1 MTYNVRN
8 IAIAVVMAIAA
19 AAVVLVYTT
28 SYRQSVTRGQKRVD
42 VMVASRDI
50 VAGTPAEEAAGAMTL
65 TSVLADDKSPGALS
79 TTAGLEG
86 KVTGQTI
93 YAGQQV
99 VAATFGTSIE
109 QAPQLQLTKTE
120 RALRVMCKP
129 KASCLIGDVQA
140 GDKVDIFETIAVDAG
155 ANGGKIFVTRMLLS
169 GVKVLSIPS
178 PDPNAKG
185 GLSKGGEKTE
195 DTVMV
200 VVDQAKATKLAWIG
214 GTDDTRGGQVWL
226 AVRPP
231 DAVAQDV
238 PIVSETPE
246 SMLLDGLPA
255 TEATRLIATLQGKGK
270 IATSNPAAGGSS
282 QNAKAP

>member
-8 IAIAVVMAIAA
+8 IAIAIVMAIAA

-50 VAGTPAEEAAGAMTL
+50 VAGTPAEEASGAMTL
-65 TSVLADDKSPGALS
+65 ASVLADDKAPGALS

-99 VAATFGTSIE
+99 VAASFGTSTE

-120 RALRVMCKP
+120 RALRVMCEP
-129 KASCLIGDVQA
+129 KASCLIGDVKA
-140 GDKVDIFETIAVDAG
+140 GDKVDVFTTIAVDAG
-155 ANGGKIFVTRMLLS
+155 GGNKIFVTRMLMS
-169 GVKVLSIPS
+169 GIKVLSIPTT
-178 PDPNAKG
+178 DPNAKG
-185 GLSKGGEKTE
+185 GLAKGSDKDEN
-195 DTVMV
+195 TVML
-200 VVDQAKATKLAWIG
+200 VVDQAKATKFAWIG
-214 GTDDTRGGQVWL
+214 GTDNTRGGQVWL

-246 SMLLDGLPA
+246 SMLFDGLPA
-255 TEATRLIATLQGKGK
+255 AEATKLIATLTGKGK
-270 IATSNPAAGGSS
+270 IVNPSPNAS
-282 QNAKAP
+282 QNAVAP

>member
-1 MTYNVRN
+1 VTYNVRN
-8 IAIAVVMAIAA
+8 IAIAIVMAIAA

-50 VAGTPAEEAAGAMTL
+50 VAGTPAEEASGAMTL
-65 TSVLADDKSPGALS
+65 TSVLADDKAPGALS

-99 VAATFGTSIE
+99 VAASFGTSTE

-120 RALRVMCKP
+120 RALRVMCEP
-129 KASCLIGDVQA
+129 KASCLIGDVKA
-140 GDKVDIFETIAVDAG
+140 GDKVDVFTTVAVDAG
-155 ANGGKIFVTRMLLS
+155 GGNKVFVTRMLMS
-169 GVKVLSIPS
+169 GIKVLSIPTI
-178 PDPNAKG
+178 DPNAKG
-185 GLSKGGEKTE
+185 GLAKGSDKDE
-195 DTVMV
+195 DTVML
-200 VVDQAKATKLAWIG
+200 VVDQAKATKFAWIG

-255 TEATRLIATLQGKGK
+255 AEATKLIATLTGKGK
-270 IATSNPAAGGSS
+270 IVTASPNAS
-282 QNAKAP
+282 QNAEAP

>member
-50 VAGTPAEEAAGAMTL
+50 VAGTPAEEASGAMTL
-65 TSVLADDKSPGALS
+65 TSVLADDKAPGALS

-99 VAATFGTSIE
+99 VAASFGTSTE

-120 RALRVMCKP
+120 RALRVMCEP
-129 KASCLIGDVQA
+129 KASCLIGDVKA
-140 GDKVDIFETIAVDAG
+140 GDRVDVFSTIAVDAG
-155 ANGGKIFVTRMLLS
+155 SGNKVFVTRMLMS
-169 GVKVLSIPS
+169 GIKVLSIPTI
-178 PDPNAKG
+178 DPNAKG
-185 GLSKGGEKTE
+185 GLAKGSDKGE
-195 DTVMV
+195 DTVML
-200 VVDQAKATKLAWIG
+200 VVDQAKATKFAWIG
-214 GTDDTRGGQVWL
+214 GTDNTRGGQVWL

-238 PIVSETPE
+238 PIVSETAE

-255 TEATRLIATLQGKGK
+255 VEATKLIATLTGKGK
-270 IATSNPAAGGSS
+270 IVTASPNAS
-282 QNAKAP
+282 QNAEAP

>member
-8 IAIAVVMAIAA
+8 IAIAIVMAIAA

-50 VAGTPAEEAAGAMTL
+50 VAGTPAEEASGAMTL

-99 VAATFGTSIE
+99 VAASFGTSTE

-120 RALRVMCKP
+120 RALRVMCQP
-129 KASCLIGDVQA
+129 KASCLIGDVKP
-140 GDKVDIFETIAVDAG
+140 GDKVDVFTTIAADAG
-155 ANGGKIFVTRMLLS
+155 AGNKVLVTRMLMS
-169 GVKVLSIPS
+169 GIKVLSIPII
-178 PDPNAKG
+178 DPNAKG
-185 GLSKGGEKTE
+185 GLAKGSDKDES
-195 DTVMV
+195 TVML
-200 VVDQAKATKLAWIG
+200 VVDQAKATKFAWIG
-214 GTDDTRGGQVWL
+214 GADDSRGGQVWL

-255 TEATRLIATLQGKGK
+255 AEATKLIATLTGKGK
-270 IATSNPAAGGSS
+270 IVTAGPNAT
-282 QNAKAP
+282 QNAVAP

>member
-8 IAIAVVMAIAA
+8 IAIAIVMAIAA

-50 VAGTPAEEAAGAMTL
+50 VAGTPAEEASGAMTL
-65 TSVLADDKSPGALS
+65 TSVLADDKAPGALS

-99 VAATFGTSIE
+99 VAASFGTSTE

-120 RALRVMCKP
+120 RALRVMCEP
-129 KASCLIGDVQA
+129 KASCLIGDVKP
-140 GDKVDIFETIAVDAG
+140 GDKVDVFTTVAVDAG
-155 ANGGKIFVTRMLLS
+155 SGNKLFVTRLLIP
-169 GVKVLSIPS
+169 GVKVLSIPTI
-178 PDPNAKG
+178 DPNAKG
-185 GLSKGGEKTE
+185 GLAKGSDKDE
-195 DTVMV
+195 DTVML
-200 VVDQAKATKLAWIG
+200 VVDQAKATKFAFLG
-214 GTDDTRGGQVWL
+214 GADDSRGGQVWL
-226 AVRPP
+226 SVRPP

-238 PIVSETPE
+238 PIVTETPE
-246 SMLLDGLPA
+246 SMILDGLPA
-255 TEATRLIATLQGKGK
+255 AEATKLIATLTGKGK
-270 IATSNPAAGGSS
+270 IVTAGPNAS
-282 QNAKAP
+282 QNAEAP

>member
-1 MTYNVRN
+1 VTYNVRN
-8 IAIAVVMAIAA
+8 IAIAVIMAIAA

-50 VAGTPAEEAAGAMTL
+50 VAGTPAEEASGAMTL
-65 TSVLADDKSPGALS
+65 TSVLADDKAPGALS

-99 VAATFGTSIE
+99 VAATFGTSLE

-120 RALRVMCKP
+120 RALRVMCSP
-129 KASCLIGDVQA
+129 KASCLIGDVKA
-140 GDKVDIFETIAVDAG
+140 GDKVDVFETIAVDAG
-155 ANGGKIFVTRMLLS
+155 VNGNKVFVTRMLLS
-169 GVKVLSIPS
+169 GVKVLAIPS
-178 PDPNAKG
+178 IDPNAKG
-185 GLSKGGEKTE
+185 GLAKGADKND
-195 DTVMV
+195 DTVML
-200 VVDQAKATKLAWIG
+200 VVDQAKATKLAWLG

-246 SMLLDGLPA
+246 SMILDGLPA
-255 TEATRLIATLQGKGK
+255 ADATKLIATLQGKGR
-270 IATSNPAAGGSS
+270 IMSTNPAATA
-282 QNAKAP
+282 QNAEAP

>member
-8 IAIAVVMAIAA
+8 IAIAIVMAIAA

-50 VAGTPAEEAAGAMTL
+50 VAGTPAEEASGAMTL
-65 TSVLADDKSPGALS
+65 TSVLADDKAPGALS

-99 VAATFGTSIE
+99 VAASFGTSTE

-120 RALRVMCKP
+120 RALRVMCEP
-129 KASCLIGDVQA
+129 KASCLIGDVKP
-140 GDKVDIFETIAVDAG
+140 GDKVDVFTTVAVDAG
-155 ANGGKIFVTRMLLS
+155 SGNKLFVTRLLIP
-169 GVKVLSIPS
+169 GVKVLSIPTI
-178 PDPNAKG
+178 DPNAKG
-185 GLSKGGEKTE
+185 GLAKGSDKDE
-195 DTVMV
+195 DTVML
-200 VVDQAKATKLAWIG
+200 VVDQAKATKFAFLG
-214 GTDDTRGGQVWL
+214 GADDSRGGQVWL
-226 AVRPP
+226 SVRPR

-238 PIVSETPE
+238 PIVTETPE
-246 SMLLDGLPA
+246 SMILDGLPA
-255 TEATRLIATLQGKGK
+255 AEAQKLIATIQGKGK
-270 IATSNPAAGGSS
+270 IITSSPSQS
-282 QNAKAP
+282 QNAEAP

>member
-8 IAIAVVMAIAA
+8 IAIAIVMAIAA

-50 VAGTPAEEAAGAMTL
+50 VAGTPAEEASGAMTL

-99 VAATFGTSIE
+99 VAASFGTSTE
-109 QAPQLQLTKTE
+109 QAAQLQLTKTE
-120 RALRVMCKP
+120 RALRVMCAP
-129 KASCLIGDVQA
+129 KASCLIGDVKA
-140 GDKVDIFETIAVDAG
+140 GDKVDVFTTIAVDS
-155 ANGGKIFVTRMLLS
+155 GGGNKIFVTRMLLA
-169 GVKVLSIPS
+169 GVKVLSIPT

-185 GLSKGGEKTE
+185 GLAKGSDKGE
-195 DTVMV
+195 DTVML
-200 VVDQAKATKLAWIG
+200 VVDQAKATKFAWLG

-246 SMLLDGLPA
+246 SMILDGLPA
-255 TEATRLIATLQGKGK
+255 TEATKLIATLQGKGR
-270 IATSNPAAGGSS
+270 IVTASPAAS
-282 QNAKAP
+282 QNAEAP

>member
-8 IAIAVVMAIAA
+8 IAIAIVMAIAA

-50 VAGTPAEEAAGAMTL
+50 VAGTPAEEASGAMTL
-65 TSVLADDKSPGALS
+65 TSVLADDKAPGALS

-99 VAATFGTSIE
+99 VAATFGTSTE

-120 RALRVMCKP
+120 RALRVMCNP
-129 KASCLIGDVQA
+129 KAACLIGDVKA
-140 GDKVDIFETIAVDAG
+140 GDKVDVFTTVAVDAG
-155 ANGGKIFVTRMLLS
+155 GGNKVFVTRMLMS
-169 GVKVLSIPS
+169 GIKVLSIPTI
-178 PDPNAKG
+178 DPNAKG
-185 GLSKGGEKTE
+185 GLAKGSDKDE
-195 DTVMV
+195 DTVML
-200 VVDQAKATKLAWIG
+200 VVDQAKATKFAFLG
-214 GTDDTRGGQVWL
+214 GADDSRGGQVWL
-226 AVRPP
+226 SVRPP

-238 PIVSETPE
+238 PIVTETPE
-246 SMLLDGLPA
+246 SMILDGLPA
-255 TEATRLIATLQGKGK
+255 AEAQKLIATIQGKGK
-270 IATSNPAAGGSS
+270 IVTSTPSQS
-282 QNAKAP
+282 QNAEAP

>member
-8 IAIAVVMAIAA
+8 IAIAIVMAIAA

-50 VAGTPAEEAAGAMTL
+50 VAGTPAEEASGAMTL
-65 TSVLADDKSPGALS
+65 TSVLADDKAPGALS

-99 VAATFGTSIE
+99 VAASFGTSTE
-109 QAPQLQLTKTE
+109 QAAQLQLTKTE
-120 RALRVMCKP
+120 RALRIMCEP
-129 KASCLIGDVQA
+129 QAACLIGDVKA
-140 GDKVDIFETIAVDAG
+140 GDTVDVFTTISVDSGGGGSKV
-155 ANGGKIFVTRMLLS
+155 FVTRMLLS
-169 GVKVLSIPS
+169 GVKVLAIPTID
-178 PDPNAKG
+178 PDAKG
-185 GLSKGGEKTE
+185 GLSKGADKGE

-200 VVDQAKATKLAWIG
+200 VVDQAKATKLAWLG

-231 DAVAQDV
+231 DAVAQDM

-246 SMLLDGLPA
+246 SMILDGLPEA
-255 TEATRLIATLQGKGK
+255 EATKLVATLQGKGR
-270 IATSNPAAGGSS
+270 ILTGSPTAGTSN
-282 QNAKAP
+282 QEEAP

>member
-1 MTYNVRN
+1 VTYNVRN
-8 IAIAVVMAIAA
+8 IAIAIVMAIAA

-50 VAGTPAEEAAGAMTL
+50 VAGTPSEEASGAMTL
-65 TSVLADDKSPGALS
+65 TSVLADDKAPGALS

-99 VAATFGTSIE
+99 VAASFGTSTE

-120 RALRVMCKP
+120 RALRVMCSP
-129 KASCLIGDVQA
+129 KASCLIGDVKP
-140 GDKVDIFETIAVDAG
+140 GDKVDVYSTIAVDAG
-155 ANGGKIFVTRMLLS
+155 AGNKIFVTRLLIP
-169 GVKVLSIPS
+169 GVKVLSIPTI
-178 PDPNAKG
+178 DPNAKG
-185 GLSKGGEKTE
+185 GLAKGSDKDE
-195 DTVMV
+195 DTVML
-200 VVDQAKATKLAWIG
+200 VVDQAKATKFAWLG

-255 TEATRLIATLQGKGK
+255 AEATKLVATLTGKGK
-270 IATSNPAAGGSS
+270 IVTAGPNAS
-282 QNAKAP
+282 QNAEAP